1 MPTFEEIPKFLCFSR
16 LSVSQLLEG
25 GAAGIP
31 PAHLWSM
38 GIVMARFTDA
48 QRNWGA
54 VGSYSEG
61 YGGPEI
67 QAPAQH
73 FGRKA

>member
-1 MPTFEEIPKFLCFSR
+1 M
-16 LSVSQLLEG
+16 LL
-25 GAAGIP
+25 ASHVKC
-31 PAHLWSM
+31 PAHVWSVD
-38 GIVMARFTDA
+38 IVIVRFTDA

-54 VGSYSEG
+54 MGSHSEG
-61 YGGPEI
+61 YESPET